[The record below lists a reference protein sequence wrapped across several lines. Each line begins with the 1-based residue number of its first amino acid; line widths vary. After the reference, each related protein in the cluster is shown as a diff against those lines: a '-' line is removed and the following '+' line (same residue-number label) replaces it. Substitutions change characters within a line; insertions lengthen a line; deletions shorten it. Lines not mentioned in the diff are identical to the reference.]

1 MNKMPL
7 SIIMESAKSSIKASV
22 NSVLNDT
29 KLPAYLVE
37 GMICEIL
44 AEVRNQKNIELL
56 ADINTMNSKHEDSE
70 QKEE

>member
-1 MNKMPL
+1 MSKMPL
-7 SIIMESAKSSIKASV
+7 SVIMESAKNSLKASV

-56 ADINTMNSKHEDSE
+56 ADINTMNSQQDDSE